1 MHVVG
6 QATNNGEVS
15 CNPSFTINPS
25 LPRAHTTSDA
35 VERANAAMAH
45 DRTITI
51 FIETNGL
58 QFFNLIILRY

>member
-1 MHVVG
+1 
-6 QATNNGEVS
+6 
-15 CNPSFTINPS
+15 
-25 LPRAHTTSDA
+25 
-35 VERANAAMAH
+35 MAH